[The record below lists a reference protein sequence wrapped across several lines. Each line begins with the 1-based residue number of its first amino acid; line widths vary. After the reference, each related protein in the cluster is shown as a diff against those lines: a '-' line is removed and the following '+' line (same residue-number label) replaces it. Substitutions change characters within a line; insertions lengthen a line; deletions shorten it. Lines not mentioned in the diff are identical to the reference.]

1 MGTWVYPTLGFKQYN
16 KQDTEK
22 AQTHLKKYLTLLNG
36 FLETRTFLVGERVT
50 LADIT
55 LACNMMMLY
64 AKYWIQNSESHMKM
78 STGGL
83 RHVSTNQTS
92 NQLLVHSITNDT
104 RSFIQR
110 KRKIR
115 NQKQS
120 KKNNRNRKKQKMKRH
135 QWYLLLT
142 NHLRKRRIFLQM
154 YRKVTLFWMIGKD
167 FIQIILLRNL
177 THTCGNTLIL
187 MRGWW
192 HCDYN
197 YNHECTIEFM
207 TYNLM
212 QGMFQRLEGC
222 RKHLFG
228 VLLMIKA
235 NTDGK
240 DHFAVSGVWL
250 QRGQEQ
256 IL

>member
-22 AQTHLKKYLTLLNG
+22 AQTHLKKCLTLLNG

-55 LACNMMMLY
+55 LACNMMMRTH
-64 AKYWIQNSESHMKM
+64 KYWIQNSESHMKM

-92 NQLLVHSITNDT
+92 NQLLVNSHYARRWLYSITNDT

-142 NHLRKRRIFLQM
+142 NHL
-154 YRKVTLFWMIGKD
+154 
-167 FIQIILLRNL
+167 
-177 THTCGNTLIL
+177 
-187 MRGWW
+187 
-192 HCDYN
+192 
-197 YNHECTIEFM
+197 
-207 TYNLM
+207 
-212 QGMFQRLEGC
+212 
-222 RKHLFG
+222 
-228 VLLMIKA
+228 
-235 NTDGK
+235 
-240 DHFAVSGVWL
+240 
-250 QRGQEQ
+250 
-256 IL
+256 